1 MKIASLFF
9 FLILSC
15 HLIGQD
21 AQTIY
26 FRDLYGMEKFDEI
39 IKNKNKKGEALSAKS
54 MYYIGMA
61 YFMKGNDDMA
71 LKYLDAALAKGSVDH
86 DMFYYKGMTLFYK
99 GRYIE
104 SLPFFDSAIVR
115 LPKEPDFYTGKGEVY
130 YTIEKFDSAIYYFK
144 KGLSF
149 PNCKTRFILLLAESY
164 QKTNRNKEAKES
176 YKKGIS
182 LLAPSDE
189 NYSISL
195 YNYGLVQ
202 LLDGDSNTF
211 ITFEKYC
218 KLFPNDYSAMA
229 KLIQSYYLAGKYEDA
244 KPIRAQLYE
253 AHKRK
258 KLPSTMEEMFCFD
271 QFIWNGHRVM
281 VFERFDEPK
290 KDLIVKHQFFI
301 LKDDGEMDY
310 QVRSESSIAV
320 RMTPGHKYVLCL
332 VRDGSYST
340 SWKYIFN
347 DDYKYIELKAA
358 VITILDN
365 DLASQNNSSP
375 NQK

>member
-21 AQTIY
+21 AQTFY

-39 IKNKNKKGEALSAKS
+39 IKNKNKKGEVFTAKS
-54 MYYIGMA
+54 LYYIGMA

-71 LKYLDAALAKGSVDH
+71 LKYLGEALSKGPVDY

-99 GRYIE
+99 GRYME

-115 LPKEPDFYTGKGEVY
+115 LPKEPDFYTGKGEVF
-130 YTIEKFDSAIYYFK
+130 YTIGKFDSAVYYFER
-144 KGLSF
+144 GLSF

-164 QKTNRNKEAKES
+164 QKTDRNKEAIET
-176 YKKGIS
+176 YKKGVS

-195 YNYGLVQ
+195 YNYGLLQ
-202 LLDGDSNTF
+202 LLTGDSGAY
-211 ITFEKYC
+211 ITFEKFY
-218 KLFPNDYSAMA
+218 KVNPSDYQAMA
-229 KLIQSYYLAGKYEDA
+229 KLIQSYYLIGHYECA
-244 KPIRAQLYE
+244 KPIRSILYE
-253 AHKRK
+253 AHRK
-258 KLPSTMEEMFCFD
+258 KKTPSSMKETFCFD
-271 QFIWNGHRVM
+271 QFIWNGKRVM

-290 KDLIVKHQFFI
+290 DDLIVKHQFFI
-301 LKDDGEMDY
+301 LKDDGEIDF

-320 RMTPGHKYVLCL
+320 RMTPGNKYVLCL
-332 VRDGSYST
+332 VREGSYST

-347 DDYKYIELKAA
+347 DDYKYDELKAA
-358 VITILDN
+358 VISILNN
-365 DLASQNNSSP
+365 DLASQKGTIPKN
-375 NQK
+375 

>member
-1 MKIASLFF
+1 MKTATLLLFLFF
-9 FLILSC
+9 SC
-15 HLIGQD
+15 HIIGQD
-21 AQTIY
+21 TQTIY

-39 IKNKNKKGEALSAKS
+39 IKNKNKKGEVLSAKS
-54 MYYIGMA
+54 LYYIGMA

-71 LKYLDAALAKGSVDH
+71 LKYLGEALEKGPVDH

-99 GRYIE
+99 GRYME
-104 SLPFFDSAIVR
+104 SLPYFDSAIVR
-115 LPKEPDFYTGKGEVY
+115 LPKEPDFYTGKGEVF
-130 YTIEKFDSAIYYFK
+130 YTIGKFDSAVYYFQ

-164 QKTNRNKEAKES
+164 QKTNKNKEALET

-202 LLDGDSNTF
+202 LLDGDSNAV
-211 ITFEKYC
+211 ITFEKFC
-218 KLFPNDYSAMA
+218 KLFPKDYSAMV
-229 KLIQSYYLAGKYEDA
+229 KLIQSYYLIGRYEEA
-244 KPIRAQLYE
+244 KPIRTILYE
-253 AHKRK
+253 AHRKK
-258 KLPSTMEEMFCFD
+258 KLPSAMKEMFCFD
-271 QFIWNGHRVM
+271 QFLWNGRRVM

-290 KDLIVKHQFFI
+290 DDLIVKHQFYI
-301 LKDDGEMDY
+301 LKDDGEIDF

-320 RMTPGHKYVLCL
+320 RMTPGNKYVLCL
-332 VRDGSYST
+332 VKEGSYNT

-347 DDYKYIELKAA
+347 DDYKYDELKAA
-358 VITILDN
+358 VISILNN
-365 DLASQNNSSP
+365 DLASQKATP
-375 NQK
+375 TKKQ